1 MVDKQSSSYCEER
14 QCECK
19 SYDIWCCKY
28 LRHRFNTDKCDEDW
42 KQATDKR
49 HKIELEER
57 LNDKA
62 VINYDY
68 HKELDKRRN
77 KDD

>member
-28 LRHRFNTDKCDEDW
+28 LRHRFKTDKCDDDW
-42 KQATDKR
+42 KNAVDKR
-49 HKIELEER
+49 HKIELQER
-57 LNDKA
+57 KENKS
-62 VINYDY
+62 VVNWDY
-68 HKELDKRRN
+68 KKELDKRRN
-77 KDD
+77 GK